1 MNTEFPSNAKKV
13 FEGVIFDAYQW
24 PQELFDGSVK
34 TFEAVTR
41 PSIVAMIAVVNDKIL
56 VVEEE
61 QPGYP
66 PYFAIPAGFSEKYDQ
81 DELASAKRELMEE
94 TGLTS
99 DEWELFDTY
108 ELYPRM
114 FVRDYVFIA
123 RNCTRTHEKML
134 DTGVKQ
140 HGEYFYTLDEF
151 IELIDHPRFAS
162 FFIKHH
168 LILAKYDPEYKVI
181 LQKKIFGE

>member
-1 MNTEFPSNAKKV
+1 M
-13 FEGVIFDAYQW
+13 
-24 PQELFDGSVK
+24 K

-114 FVRDYVFIA
+114 FVRDYVFVA

-134 DTGVKQ
+134 DTGEKQ